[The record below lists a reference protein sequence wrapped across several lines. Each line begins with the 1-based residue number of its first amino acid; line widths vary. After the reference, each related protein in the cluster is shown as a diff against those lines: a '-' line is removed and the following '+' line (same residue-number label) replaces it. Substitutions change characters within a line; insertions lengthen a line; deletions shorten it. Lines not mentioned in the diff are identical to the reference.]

1 MAILIRNLFILFFVF
16 LFLFLG
22 FAAFHIE
29 NRLPERSFDAFLHEL
44 DNGVVG
50 KVDVTG
56 RQAKVTTVS
65 GYSYQVYLPQGDRWL
80 DRVVQAEPAILSFY
94 QDFSPYYFHGLI
106 AASFIALFSV
116 LFFSINRKKQNGDE
130 VQFARDRVVPPSD
143 DSNTIRFK
151 DVAGIPDA
159 IEELKEVVAFLRDPH
174 IFQSIGATPPR
185 GLLLQGP
192 PGTGKTFLARAIAGE
207 AGVPFYNFSG
217 SDFVEMF
224 VGVGASRVRD
234 VFTEAKKNAPCIVF
248 IDEIDAVGGHRTG
261 GATDGNDE
269 RGQTLNALLVEM
281 DGFSTTDNIMVL
293 AATNRPDILDSA
305 LRRPGRF
312 DRQITILAPDL
323 KGRIEILKTHCRKV
337 KLADDVD
344 IPEIAHFCS
353 GFTGAEIASLVNE
366 AALLTAREGKGIV
379 DRSAFDQARDR
390 ILLGIERKGMVLTEE
405 DKKILAYH
413 EAGHAIVAKL
423 LPDADPIHKITII
436 PRGRSM
442 GQTQQLPLGDR
453 HAYGRSYLIDRIT
466 TLLGGRAAEK
476 LIFDEFTTRTENDL
490 EQATEIASNIVCRWG
505 MNERLG
511 PQTLMIQENGFLNN
525 SSRLR
530 VMSDETAS
538 LIDQEVQK
546 LLGSCY
552 ERALKILRKE
562 KYFLNALAEILLEI
576 ETLDSEEFEIIH
588 ECSLT
593 KTGRSEDAK
602 SDSDTECSVCPVHGQ
617 CMTRVSGCPT

>member
-1 MAILIRNLFILFFVF
+1 MAILIRNLFVLFVVF
-16 LFLFLG
+16 LCIFLG
-22 FAAFHIE
+22 VAAFHIE
-29 NRLPERSFDAFLHEL
+29 NRLPEKSFGLFLEEL
-44 DNGVVG
+44 A
-50 KVDVTG
+50 TG
-56 RQAKVTTVS
+56 DIKSIDITGSRAKVEAGS
-65 GYSYQVYLPQGDRWL
+65 GYIYEVYLPGTEGWL
-80 DRVVQAEPAILSFY
+80 EKIVQAEPAKVSLHR
-94 QDFSPYYFHGLI
+94 DFSPFYLHGTI
-106 AASFIALFSV
+106 AVALSAFIFV
-116 LFFSINRKKQNGDE
+116 LFVSRYGRKQNGED
-130 VQFARDRVVPPSD
+130 VQFAKDRVVPPSD

-159 IEELKEVVAFLRDPH
+159 IEELKEVVAFLRDPDT
-174 IFQSIGATPPR
+174 FQSIGATPPR

-234 VFTEAKKNAPCIVF
+234 VFTEAKKNAPCIIF

-261 GATDGNDE
+261 GTTDGNDE

-323 KGRIEILKTHCRKV
+323 KGRIEILKTHCSKV
-337 KLADDVD
+337 KLDGDVD
-344 IPEIAHFCS
+344 IAEIAQHSS

-366 AALLTAREGKGIV
+366 AALLTAREGKSVV

-413 EAGHAIVAKL
+413 EAGHAIVAKF
-423 LPDADPIHKITII
+423 LPNADPIHKITII

-453 HAYGRSYLIDRIT
+453 YAYGRRYLIDRIT

-490 EQATEIASNIVCRWG
+490 EQATEIASNMICRWG
-505 MNERLG
+505 MNESLG
-511 PQTLMIQENGFLNN
+511 PQTLLIQEEGFLNN
-525 SSRLR
+525 TSRLR
-530 VMSDETAS
+530 VMSDETAA
-538 LIDQEVQK
+538 LIDQEIQK
-546 LLGSCY
+546 LLNSCY
-552 ERALKILRKE
+552 ERALKILKKE

-593 KTGRSEDAK
+593 KKGRSEGAAG
-602 SDSDTECSVCPVHGQ
+602 DSDAECSACPIHGQ
-617 CMTRVSGCPT
+617 CMARVSGCPT